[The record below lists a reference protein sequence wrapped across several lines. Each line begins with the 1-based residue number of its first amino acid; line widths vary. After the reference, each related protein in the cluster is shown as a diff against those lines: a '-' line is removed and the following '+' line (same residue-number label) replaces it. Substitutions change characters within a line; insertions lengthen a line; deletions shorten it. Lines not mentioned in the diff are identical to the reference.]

1 MRRYLFSLLA
11 TLFLLTIVAPSTAQT
26 APTLLDIIN
35 RESRYSTLANA
46 IAAADPVVAE
56 RLSSVGA
63 TTIFAPTNQAFLN
76 LAGLFDYSL
85 DALLADTELL
95 TELLLYHTLDGTQT
109 SATLI
114 AQDGRI
120 IRTLLDGTAVL
131 IVIENGTIRLNGV
144 SRVASPFD
152 VSASNGILHTAADMI
167 FPYGMETR
175 LEALSGV
182 TVTTPRPTR
191 TPVVT
196 TDVTVN
202 PFPSGNTI
210 AGRLASD
217 PLYSTLVEIIATV
230 NPDLIETLNG
240 EDEYTLFAPTNSAF
254 DNLFFSLDITLEEAL
269 EMPELLEQIVSYHL
283 VEGVVTSDDLR
294 QLVEDEELLVT
305 IFDNGTFVESIRVA
319 IDGNDRLVLNEV
331 VRITVA
337 DLDATNGVIHNLNNV
352 LLPQAVLDALEESEG

>member
-26 APTLLDIIN
+26 SQTPTLLDIIN
-35 RESRYSTLANA
+35 RESRYSTLADA

-56 RLSSVGA
+56 RLSSPGA

-95 TELLLYHTLDGTQT
+95 TELLLYHTLDGIQT

-120 IRTLLDGTAVL
+120 IRTLLQGTAVL
-131 IVIENGTIRLNGV
+131 IVVENATIRLNGI

-191 TPVVT
+191 TPVST
-196 TDVTVN
+196 PRAN
-202 PFPSGNTI
+202 PFPSGSTI

-217 PLYSTLVEIIATV
+217 PLYSTLVEIVASV
-230 NPDLIETLNG
+230 NPELIETLNG
-240 EDEYTLFAPTNSAF
+240 EDEYTLLAPTNSAF
-254 DNLFFSLDITLEEAL
+254 NNLFFSLGITLEEAL
-269 EMPELLEQIVSYHL
+269 EMPELLEQIVLYHII
-283 VEGVVTSDDLR
+283 EGVVTSDDLR
-294 QLVEDEELLVT
+294 QLVEDDELLVT

-331 VRITVA
+331 VRITVP
-337 DLDATNGVIHNLNNV
+337 DLQATNGVIHNLNNV
-352 LLPQAVLDALEESEG
+352 LLPQSVLDALEESEG